1 MQYGKDIGRKFYEDG
16 RVRRYPGNTVVADIR
31 PGCSAYSVML
41 QLRQMLQTSDLADY
55 FILLPED
62 SYHMTVIR
70 GLNDQM
76 RTEACWP
83 ACLPMD
89 VPMESVDDHVSAA
102 IARVGLPGP
111 LNMRFDAVR
120 AGASCFVVLL
130 VPADEEE
137 AQRLHDFRERAAA
150 EIGIKLPGHDGYRFH
165 ISLGYTRIVP
175 EGAAQ
180 AQLEVLKEQM
190 NALLCMQ
197 PAFATGTPYMAY
209 FENMYAFSEHR
220 IPR

>member
-16 RVRRYPGNTVVADIR
+16 RVRRYPGNTVVADIL

-41 QLRQMLQTSDLADY
+41 QLRQMLQTSDLADH

-70 GLNDQM
+70 GLNDQV
-76 RTEACWP
+76 RSETCWP

-89 VPMESVDDHVSAA
+89 VPMEAVDDHVSAA
-102 IARVGLPGP
+102 IARAGLPGP
-111 LNMRFDAVR
+111 LKMRFDAVR
-120 AGASCFVVLL
+120 ASTSCFVVLL
-130 VPADEEE
+130 DPVDEEE

-165 ISLGYTRIVP
+165 ISLGYTRIIP

-180 AQLEVLKEQM
+180 AQLEELKEQM
-190 NALLCMQ
+190 NVLLRTQ
-197 PAFATGTPYMAY
+197 PAFTTSTPYMAY